1 LLGIASGAWVSAGL
15 IETSEIGPREP
26 ELRRIVAL
34 MQPRVEKVD
43 DFAKAFYF
51 FKEPET
57 YDEAVHKKQWKTDTP
72 DRMTVLLERL
82 RALDSFAESD
92 IEGAVRTLAGEMGLS
107 PAKLI
112 HPTRLCLCGVGFGPG
127 LFELMEVL
135 GQETCI
141 RRLEKGLEVL
151 SPKQEVS

>member
-1 LLGIASGAWVSAGL
+1 MASDSSAALGITY
-15 IETSEIGPREP
+15 IEETSGISASNMFIFTFLKTPP
-26 ELRRIVAL
+26 PHTKSDIPVAL
-34 MQPRVEKVD
+34 MQPRVQKVD

-57 YDEAVHKKQWKTDTP
+57 YDEAVHKKQWKTDTT

-92 IEGAVRTLAGEMGLS
+92 IEGAVRTLAGELGLS

-112 HPTRLCLCGVGFGPG
+112 HPPRLCLCGVGF
-127 LFELMEVL
+127 
-135 GQETCI
+135 
-141 RRLEKGLEVL
+141 
-151 SPKQEVS
+151 